1 MMFVLVLV
9 SVFYVDCT
17 VVLYEAGPEYYN
29 IYVGSGGLC

>member
-17 VVLYEAGPEYYN
+17 VVLYEAGSEYY